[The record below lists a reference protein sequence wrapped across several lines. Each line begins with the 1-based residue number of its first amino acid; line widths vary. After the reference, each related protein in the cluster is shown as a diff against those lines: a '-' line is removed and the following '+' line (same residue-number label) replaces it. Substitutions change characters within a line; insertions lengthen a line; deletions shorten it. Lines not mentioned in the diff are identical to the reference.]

1 MSGYVRAIPRPP
13 RTLTEVE
20 QAALLKVTGDHR
32 AGFRDHVILALA
44 LGTGLREHEIAAL
57 NVGDVVHSDGRV
69 RRRVALRVL
78 KRASAEPAPQE
89 VFVPDSLSYKLTRFM
104 SWKRASSEELGPDS
118 PLFVSRLGQRIAT
131 RTLRY
136 LFHTWQ
142 ERAGF
147 DRRFH
152 FHSLRHTCLTNVYRA
167 TRDVRLVQ
175 RVARHKSIDTT
186 TAYAV
191 PSDEDILRAVRE
203 LPC

>member
-1 MSGYVRAIPRPP
+1 MPAYVATIPRPP
-13 RTLTEVE
+13 KTLTELE
-20 QAALLKVTGDHR
+20 QATLLKVTGEHR

-57 NVGDVVHSDGRV
+57 NVGDVAHSHGRI
-69 RRRVALRVL
+69 RRRVALRVF
-78 KRASAEPAPQE
+78 KRASADPAPQE

-104 SWKRASSEELGPDS
+104 AWKKTSGEELGPDS

-131 RTLRY
+131 RTLRS
-136 LFHTWQ
+136 LFHVWQ

-147 DRRFH
+147 DRRFN
-152 FHSLRHTCLTNVYRA
+152 FHSLRHTCLTNAYRA

-186 TAYAV
+186 TIYAV